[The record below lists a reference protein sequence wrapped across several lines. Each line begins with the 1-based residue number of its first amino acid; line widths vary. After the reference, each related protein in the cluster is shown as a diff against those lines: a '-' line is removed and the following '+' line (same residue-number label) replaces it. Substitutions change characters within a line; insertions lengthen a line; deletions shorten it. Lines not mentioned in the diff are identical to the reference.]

1 MCGYAILPS
10 THTHGYAMQALRPS
24 LLHVCV
30 MRSVLIPDYVRL
42 WGDGRTN
49 THTHGYAIYDY
60 VILALM
66 HDYVM
71 PGVLLPDYVRRL

>member
-10 THTHGYAMQALRPS
+10 THTHGYAMQGLRPS

-30 MRSVLIPDYVRL
+30 MRSVLMPDYVRL
-42 WGDGRTN
+42 WA
-49 THTHGYAIYDY
+49 HTHGYAIYDY

-66 HDYVM
+66 HDYVV